1 MQIEIEGWEDGQ
13 PFTRTLDVL
22 DRWAAHSS
30 SKVSV
35 KARGVQITIKQS
47 PGALSE
53 QRVGVGACLWDA
65 SFVLTAFLAGLQ
77 VSWGNTTVV
86 ELGAGLGLPGIFLA
100 KKGAKVT
107 FTDRQAVLPLLLE
120 NVQHNAQVSPGDM
133 RDQGSGRVVELDWS
147 HPNSME
153 VVETLRTPIP
163 DFVIAADCLYID
175 EGGSTPDV
183 EHFVRVCASL
193 CGPSTQCFLA
203 MEQRSTIV
211 MEVFFA
217 KAKDAGFDLERM
229 ADNVEMSSL
238 QAGHITVLKLRKAM

>member
-1 MQIEIEGWEDGQ
+1 MHIEINGWEDGQ

-22 DRWAAHSS
+22 DRWAVHSS
-30 SKVSV
+30 SEVFLKVQ
-35 KARGVQITIKQS
+35 GVQITIRQS
-47 PGALSE
+47 PAALLE

-77 VSWGNTTVV
+77 VPWEDTTVV

-107 FTDRQAVLPLLLE
+107 FTDKQAVLPLLLE
-120 NVQHNAQVSPGDM
+120 NVQQNSQPGGM

-147 HPNSME
+147 HLKSMQ

-163 DFVIAADCLYID
+163 DFVIAADCLYIN

-203 MEQRSTIV
+203 LEQRSTIV
-211 MEVFFA
+211 MEMFFA
-217 KAKDAGFDLERM
+217 KAKDAGFDLERI
-229 ADNVEMSSL
+229 ADNAEMSSL
-238 QAGHITVLKLRKAM
+238 QAGHITVLKLKKAL